1 MIKQRLKYAELS
13 AAPYK
18 GLVSALMALEKG
30 ALDKATIEL
39 MFMRV
44 SQINGCAFCLEM
56 HGKALRE
63 SGISHDKLD
72 QLAGWRVSNAFGERE
87 RAALEWAESV
97 TLIAATGAPDSAF
110 EALRAHFSDAE
121 IADLTFAI
129 SIMNAFN
136 RLAVSMRQ

>member
-1 MIKQRLKYAELS
+1 MIKQRLKYSELS
-13 AAPYK
+13 PAPYK
-18 GLVSALMALEKG
+18 GMVAALMALEKG

-44 SQINGCAFCLEM
+44 SQINGCAYCLDM

-63 SGISHDKLD
+63 SGVDNAKLD
-72 QLAGWRVSNAFGERE
+72 QLAGWRVSHAFSDRE
-87 RAALEWAESV
+87 RAALEWADSV

-110 EALRAHFSDAE
+110 EALQTHFSDAE

-136 RLAVSMRQ
+136 RLALSMRQ

>member
-1 MIKQRLKYAELS
+1 MIKQRLKYSELS
-13 AAPYK
+13 PAPYK
-18 GLVSALMALEKG
+18 GMVTALMALEKG

-44 SQINGCAFCLEM
+44 SQINGCAYCLDM

-63 SGISHDKLD
+63 SGVDNAKLD
-72 QLAGWRVSNAFGERE
+72 QLAGWRVSHAFSDRE
-87 RAALEWAESV
+87 RSALEWADSV

-110 EALRAHFSDAE
+110 EALQTHFSEAE

-136 RLAVSMRQ
+136 RLAVSMRL

>member
-1 MIKQRLKYAELS
+1 MIKQRLKYSELS
-13 AAPYK
+13 PAPYK
-18 GLVSALMALEKG
+18 GMVTALMALEKG

-44 SQINGCAFCLEM
+44 SQINGCAYCLDM

-63 SGISHDKLD
+63 SGVDNAKLD
-72 QLAGWRVSNAFGERE
+72 QLAGWRVSHAFSDRE
-87 RAALEWAESV
+87 RAALGWADSV

-110 EALRAHFSDAE
+110 EALQAHFSEAE

-136 RLAVSMRQ
+136 RLAISMRQ

>member
-1 MIKQRLKYAELS
+1 MIKQRLKYSELS
-13 AAPYK
+13 PAPYK
-18 GLVSALMALEKG
+18 GMVTALMALEKG

-44 SQINGCAFCLEM
+44 SQINGCAYCLDM
-56 HGKALRE
+56 HGKTLRE
-63 SGISHDKLD
+63 SGVDNAKLD
-72 QLAGWRVSNAFGERE
+72 QLAGWRVSHAFSDRE
-87 RAALEWAESV
+87 RAALEWADSV

-110 EALRAHFSDAE
+110 EALQAHFSEAE

-136 RLAVSMRQ
+136 RLAISMRQ

>member
-1 MIKQRLKYAELS
+1 MIKQRLEYSELS
-13 AAPYK
+13 PAPYK
-18 GLVSALMALEKG
+18 GMVAALMALEKG

-44 SQINGCAFCLEM
+44 SQINGCAYCLDM

-63 SGISHDKLD
+63 SGVDNAKLD
-72 QLAGWRVSNAFGERE
+72 QLAGWRVSHAFSDRE
-87 RAALEWAESV
+87 RAALEWADSV

-110 EALRAHFSDAE
+110 EALQTHFSEAE

-136 RLAVSMRQ
+136 RLAISMRQ

>member
-1 MIKQRLKYAELS
+1 
-13 AAPYK
+13 
-18 GLVSALMALEKG
+18 
-30 ALDKATIEL
+30 
-39 MFMRV
+39 MRV
-44 SQINGCAFCLEM
+44 SQINGCAYCLDM

-63 SGISHDKLD
+63 SGFSHAKLD
-72 QLAGWRVSNAFGERE
+72 TLAGWRVSHEFSERE
-87 RAALEWAESV
+87 RVALEWAESV

-110 EALRAHFSDAE
+110 EALKAHFSDTE

>member
-1 MIKQRLKYAELS
+1 MIKQRLKYSELS
-13 AAPYK
+13 PAPYK
-18 GLVSALMALEKG
+18 GMVTALIALEKG

-44 SQINGCAFCLEM
+44 SQINGCAYCLDM

-63 SGISHDKLD
+63 SGVDNAKLD
-72 QLAGWRVSNAFGERE
+72 QLAGWRVSHAFSDRE
-87 RAALEWAESV
+87 RAALEWADSV

-110 EALRAHFSDAE
+110 EALQTHFSDAE

-136 RLAVSMRQ
+136 RLAISMRQ

>member
-1 MIKQRLKYAELS
+1 MIKPRLNYAEL
-13 AAPYK
+13 APAPYK
-18 GLVSALMALEKG
+18 NMVSALMALEKG

-44 SQINGCAFCLEM
+44 SQINGCAYCLDM

-63 SGISHDKLD
+63 SGFSHAKLD
-72 QLAGWRVSNAFGERE
+72 TLAGWRVSHEFSERE

-110 EALRAHFSDAE
+110 EALKAYFSDTE

>member
-1 MIKQRLKYAELS
+1 MIKQRLKYSELS
-13 AAPYK
+13 PAPYK
-18 GLVSALMALEKG
+18 GMVTALMALEKG

-44 SQINGCAFCLEM
+44 SQINGCAYCLDM

-63 SGISHDKLD
+63 SGVDNAKLD
-72 QLAGWRVSNAFGERE
+72 QLAGWRVSHAFSDRE
-87 RAALEWAESV
+87 RAALEWADSV

-110 EALRAHFSDAE
+110 EALQTHFSDAE

-136 RLAVSMRQ
+136 RLAISMRQ

>member
-1 MIKQRLKYAELS
+1 MIKPRLKYSELS
-13 AAPYK
+13 PAPYK
-18 GLVSALMALEKG
+18 GMVNALMALEKG

-44 SQINGCAFCLEM
+44 SQINGCAYCLDM

-63 SGISHDKLD
+63 SGVDNAKLD
-72 QLAGWRVSNAFGERE
+72 QLAGWRVSHEFSDRE
-87 RAALEWAESV
+87 RAALEWADSV

-110 EALRAHFSDAE
+110 ETLQAHFSDAE

>member
-1 MIKQRLKYAELS
+1 MIKQRLKYSELS
-13 AAPYK
+13 PAPYK
-18 GLVSALMALEKG
+18 GMVTALMALEKG
-30 ALDKATIEL
+30 VLDKATIEL

-44 SQINGCAFCLEM
+44 SQINGCAYCLDM

-63 SGISHDKLD
+63 SGVDNAKLD
-72 QLAGWRVSNAFGERE
+72 QLAGWRVSHAFSDRE
-87 RAALEWAESV
+87 RSALEWADSV

-110 EALRAHFSDAE
+110 EALQTHFSEAE

-136 RLAVSMRQ
+136 RLAISMRQ

>member
-1 MIKQRLKYAELS
+1 
-13 AAPYK
+13 
-18 GLVSALMALEKG
+18 ALMALEKG

-44 SQINGCAFCLEM
+44 SQINGCAYCLDM

-63 SGISHDKLD
+63 SGVDNAKLD
-72 QLAGWRVSNAFGERE
+72 QLAGWRVSHAFSDRE
-87 RAALEWAESV
+87 RSALEWADSV

-110 EALRAHFSDAE
+110 EALQTHFSEAE

-136 RLAVSMRQ
+136 RLAISMRQ

>member
-1 MIKQRLKYAELS
+1 MIKQRLKYSELS
-13 AAPYK
+13 PAPYK
-18 GLVSALMALEKG
+18 GMVAALMALEKG

-44 SQINGCAFCLEM
+44 SQINGCAYCLDM

-63 SGISHDKLD
+63 SGVDNAKLD
-72 QLAGWRVSNAFGERE
+72 QLAGWRVSHAFSDRE
-87 RAALEWAESV
+87 RAALEWADSV

-110 EALRAHFSDAE
+110 EALQTHFSEAE

-136 RLAVSMRQ
+136 RLAISMRQ